1 LKLDGMAIAL
11 ARPPPT
17 AHGKHGGNSTMIR
30 NALRLSI
37 APALGT
43 SLGGIAYAQG
53 TTAPGAA
60 TPPAEIRPPATG
72 GPTPAAPGI
81 GSATS
86 NPSAPNATAP
96 SYHAGAARLSPAV
109 VKEAQQQSKSE
120 GLYNGA
126 VDGRVGPQTRAAVR
140 QFQQQ
145 NGLKTTAMLDHETLQ
160 RLMANHS
167 HG

>member
-1 LKLDGMAIAL
+1 
-11 ARPPPT
+11 
-17 AHGKHGGNSTMIR
+17 MIR
-30 NALRLSI
+30 NALRLSM
-37 APALGT
+37 ALALGA

-60 TPPAEIRPPATG
+60 TPPAEIQPPATG
-72 GPTPAAPGI
+72 APTPATPGT

-86 NPSAPNATAP
+86 NPAAPNTTAPGATAP
-96 SYHAGAARLSPAV
+96 SYHAGPARLSPAL
-109 VKEAQQQSKSE
+109 VKEAQQQLKSE

-126 VDGRVGPQTRAAVR
+126 IDGRVGPQTRTAVR